1 MRRCERAKRTSRP
14 PSRSST
20 RYASRCTSTSNRRG
34 SPFARERRRWF
45 PRSRR
50 SPRRAT
56 SSRKRKRAIKT
67 ERAASSSW
75 ATRRSPRLR
84 PVRRWCRPISS
95 WRRRARSCSG
105 RWVAREGEAA
115 MRRWLMAAV
124 GVVLVAAVIWFV
136 RRSHRDQGGAAV
148 AAQAQQRDV
157 PIYLDGLGSVIA
169 AKTVTVRALVDGRL
183 DAVLFREGD
192 FVHRGQVLA
201 QIDPRPFQ
209 VQLEQARGARARDEA
224 QLRTAKITLARNQ
237 DLLRRKLIAPQD
249 VDNQSAVVGQ
259 FEGAVRID
267 QAQIDS
273 ARLNL
278 DYARITSPID
288 GLTGV
293 RLVDPGN
300 LVHASDA
307 GGIVIITQLNPIAV
321 LFTLPQDNLPQVA
334 QQMEL
339 GKLSVEAWSRDGNTK
354 LATGELLLID
364 NQINQNTATMRLK
377 AMFANPQRLLWPNQ
391 FVKARLLVSVRKGA
405 LVTSATAVQ
414 RGPDGTFVYVVG
426 PDDTVQ
432 PRKVEVDLTQ
442 GDILSIAKGLQAG
455 EVVVTDGAAALRP
468 GAKIAPRQPAQQKP
482 AQPSGRS
489 LGAER

>member
-1 MRRCERAKRTSRP
+1 
-14 PSRSST
+14 
-20 RYASRCTSTSNRRG
+20 
-34 SPFARERRRWF
+34 
-45 PRSRR
+45 
-50 SPRRAT
+50 
-56 SSRKRKRAIKT
+56 
-67 ERAASSSW
+67 
-75 ATRRSPRLR
+75 
-84 PVRRWCRPISS
+84 
-95 WRRRARSCSG
+95 
-105 RWVAREGEAA
+105 
-115 MRRWLMAAV
+115 MAAV
-124 GVVLVAAVIWFV
+124 GVVIVIAVVWFV
-136 RRSHRDQGGAAV
+136 RRPHGGQGGPA
-148 AAQAQQRDV
+148 AAQAQQRAVPVITAQVQQRDV

-169 AKTVTVRALVDGRL
+169 AKTVTVRAQVDGRL
-183 DAVLFREGD
+183 DAVLYREGD
-192 FVHRGQVLA
+192 FVRRGQVLA

-209 VQLEQARGARARDEA
+209 VQLEQARGALARDEA
-224 QLRTAKITLARNQ
+224 QLRTAKLTLARNQ

-288 GLTGV
+288 GITGV

-339 GKLSVEAWSRDGNTK
+339 GKLTVEAWSRDGNTK
-354 LATGELLLID
+354 LGTGELLLID

-377 AMFANPQRLLWPNQ
+377 AMFENPQRLLWPNQ
-391 FVKARLLVSVRKGA
+391 FVKARLLVTTRKGA
-405 LVTSATAVQ
+405 IVVPATAVQ
-414 RGPDGTFVYVVG
+414 RGPDGTFAYVVG
-426 PDDTVQ
+426 SDDTVQ
-432 PRKVEVDLTQ
+432 ARNIEVDLTQ
-442 GDILSIAKGLQAG
+442 GEIAAISRGLSPG
-455 EVVVTDGAAALRP
+455 EVVVTEGASSLRP
-468 GAKIAPRQPAQQKP
+468 GAKVAPRAPAQKP
-482 AQPSGRS
+482 AQPSGRA